1 MLIRS
6 FFIKRSISLFILLV
20 VNFIF
25 SYKYLERIVDFP
37 LLLSVVLSSI
47 YFLILY
53 FPQRFLQNFKES
65 QIKNINILILICF
78 SLICIY
84 VFSKIQVES
93 LNVDRW
99 SVITNFWDAFFRGE
113 YVYLSTSN
121 VGNPPG
127 PMPFYF
133 IIAFPFYLLGELG
146 FMSLTGLFAFYILC
160 LYQKINPYKIFICL
174 IFICLSAFYLW
185 EVVSRSNV
193 LLNSTLILLS
203 IVFFENFKKFN
214 YFKII
219 ISSLIVGLLLST
231 RNVFAIAYIIYFMY
245 LLLSK
250 KISFL
255 KLVLLTIFSIL
266 FFSLTFLPFVY
277 NHFDD
282 FFVMNPFIVQSSFL
296 IPFEYT
302 IMFLIIAFLSS
313 LIAKSFQ
320 DSIFYI
326 GINLFIS
333 IFIYS
338 VYLIINSGFVEA
350 YEGSVIDISYFI
362 FCVPFLLYTILISPE
377 KSKTQTKYNFTG

>member
-6 FFIKRSISLFILLV
+6 FFTKKSISLFILLV

-37 LLLSVVLSSI
+37 LLLSLVLTST

-53 FPQRFLQNFKES
+53 FPQRFLSNFKES
-65 QIKNINILILICF
+65 QIKYINIFTLICF

-93 LNVDRW
+93 LSVDRW

-113 YVYLSTSN
+113 YPYLSTSN

-133 IIAFPFYLLGELG
+133 IIAFPYYLLGELG
-146 FMSLTGLFAFYILC
+146 FMSLTGLFVFYLLC
-160 LYQKINPYKIFICL
+160 VYQNINPYKIFACL
-174 IFICLSAFYLW
+174 IFICLSTFYLW

-203 IVFFENFKKFN
+203 IVFFESFKKFN
-214 YFKII
+214 FLKVI
-219 ISSLIVGLLLST
+219 ISSIIVGFLLST

-255 KLVLLTIFSIL
+255 KLVLLTIFSIF

-282 FFVMNPFIVQSSFL
+282 FFEMNPFIVQSTFL
-296 IPFEYT
+296 IPFGYT

-313 LIAKSFQ
+313 LFARSFQ

-338 VYLIINSGFVEA
+338 VYLVVNSGFIEA
-350 YEGSVIDISYFI
+350 YEGSIIDISYFI
-362 FCVPFLLYTILISPE
+362 FCIPFLLYTILQA
-377 KSKTQTKYNFTG
+377 K

>member
-1 MLIRS
+1 M
-6 FFIKRSISLFILLV
+6 
-20 VNFIF
+20 
-25 SYKYLERIVDFP
+25 
-37 LLLSVVLSSI
+37 
-47 YFLILY
+47 ILY